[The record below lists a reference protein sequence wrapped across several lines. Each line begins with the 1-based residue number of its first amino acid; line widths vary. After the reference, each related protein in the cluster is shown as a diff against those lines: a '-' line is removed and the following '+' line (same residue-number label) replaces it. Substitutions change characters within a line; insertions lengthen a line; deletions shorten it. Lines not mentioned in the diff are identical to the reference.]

1 MQTIICTGIT
11 GSDQIGCLNAV
22 KVHAQEHGHDLQI
35 IDVWEV
41 AKKVSQEPIDEA
53 TILNRPK
60 PYRERLFNHTYR
72 EIAQQLDQIRRS
84 EKASA
89 EQFVGI
95 ATHTTFFW
103 RSTYLEAFPQHLL
116 ATLNPDL
123 FITIIHNM
131 KDIKNSLDHDP
142 YHRFA
147 DITLSDILHW
157 RDREVTNTSTWARD
171 LGKGH
176 FRIAH
181 NEPAET
187 LYGVIFRPEAKKIYA
202 SYPMSHVSKRQRD
215 AAIELIAELRRIGC
229 VVFDPSS
236 VDDAG
241 YVDQLAGQGIDKQ
254 VVTTNTGDELRSL
267 ARDVGDQTVG
277 LDYLLIDQSDLVVV
291 YYPSVTYERYI
302 KERGRVVAEMYVPLS
317 AGVICEMVHG
327 HYQGKKVYAV
337 WLPKD
342 APSPFFR
349 YHCQKVFKSKQA
361 LIDYL
366 KKDII
371 LNKENFLITQ

>member
-22 KVHAQEHGHDLQI
+22 KAHAQKHGYDLQI
-35 IDVWEV
+35 IDAWEV
-41 AKKVSQEPIDEA
+41 AKKISQEPIDEA
-53 TILNRPK
+53 TILNRPES
-60 PYRERLFNHTYR
+60 YRQRLFEDTYR
-72 EIAQQLDQIRRS
+72 EISRRLDRTRHS
-84 EKASA
+84 EKPGDK
-89 EQFVGI
+89 QFVVV

-103 RSTYLEAFPQHLL
+103 TSTYLEAFPQHLL

-131 KDIKNSLDHDP
+131 KDIKNNLDHDP
-142 YHRFA
+142 YHRFE

-215 AAIELIAELRRIGC
+215 AAIELVDELRRRGY
-229 VVFDPSS
+229 VVFDPGSI
-236 VDDAG
+236 DDAE
-241 YVDQLAGQGIDKQ
+241 YVDQLVIQMARDRQADF
-254 VVTTNTGDELRSL
+254 VYTEEELRSL
-267 ARDVGDQTVG
+267 VNDVGDQTVK
-277 LDYLLIDQSDLVVV
+277 LDYLLIDQSDFVVV
-291 YYPSVTYERYI
+291 YYPGVTYAKYI
-302 KERGRVVAEMYVPLS
+302 KDRHKVVARMYIPLS

-327 HYQGKKVYAV
+327 YQGGQRVYAV
-337 WLPKD
+337 WLPKG
-342 APSPFFR
+342 PTSPFFR
-349 YHCQKVFKSKQA
+349 YHCQRVFRSKIQ
-361 LIDYL
+361 LLHYL
-366 KKDII
+366 KRYHSP
-371 LNKENFLITQ
+371 